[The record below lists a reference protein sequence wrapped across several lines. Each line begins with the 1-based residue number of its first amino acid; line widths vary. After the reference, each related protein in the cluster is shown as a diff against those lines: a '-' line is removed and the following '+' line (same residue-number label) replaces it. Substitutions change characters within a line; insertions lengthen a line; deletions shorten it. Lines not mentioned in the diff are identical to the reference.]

1 MMNLKEFVKF
11 IKYETDLNRFFDTTT
26 GYCITNR
33 VLPTQYEV
41 QKIKIALAVSDQI
54 EGQRPQSLPSN
65 LSGSISNCRIGLA
78 FYQLT
83 S

>member
-1 MMNLKEFVKF
+1 MDVKEFVKF
-11 IKYETDLNRFFDTTT
+11 LNYETDLNRFFDTTA

-54 EGQRPQSLPSN
+54 EGWFTRHTRRNWRNWSQR
-65 LSGSISNCRIGLA
+65 
-78 FYQLT
+78 
-83 S
+83 